1 MKFTTYAML
10 TRARAL
16 ATRCL
21 PVLALALCSQ
31 VHAQQAWPGKPVRI
45 VVPFSV
51 GGTTDLLARMVGQ
64 ALSKNTGQSFIIDNR
79 TGAGGSIGSAEVS
92 RAAPDGYTL
101 LLTTASTHSVAP
113 VLNKLP
119 YNTVTDFTPISH
131 LADADLVILASPG
144 LGIKNV
150 AELLDLARKKP
161 GALNYS
167 TNGIGTISHLAFEL
181 LSVQTGISMVS
192 VPYKGSGSAI
202 ADVSSGVVQMQMD
215 VPATAI
221 THINSGRVRAI
232 ATTGPR
238 RSSMLPDVQTV
249 AESVPGY
256 ASVSWFGIYGPRG
269 MSPELTQRIHAAVS
283 KVIESPEM
291 LERLKSMG
299 LEPGRGTA
307 ADFAAMVAADSAR
320 WGRVVKERNI
330 KVD

>member
-1 MKFTTYAML
+1 MKLTTHAML

-21 PVLALALCSQ
+21 PVLALALSSQ
-31 VHAQQAWPGKPVRI
+31 VHAQAWPSKPVRI

-64 ALSKNTGQSFIIDNR
+64 ALSKNTGQPFIIENR
-79 TGAGGSIGSAEVS
+79 TGAGGSIGSGEVS
-92 RAAPDGYTL
+92 RATPDGYTL

-131 LADADLVILASPG
+131 LADSDLVILASPG

-161 GALNYS
+161 GSLNYS
-167 TNGIGTISHLAFEL
+167 TNGVGTISHLTFEL
-181 LSVQTGISMVS
+181 LSVQTGISMVN

-202 ADVSSGVVQMQMD
+202 ADVSSGVVQLQTD

-238 RSSMLPDVQTV
+238 RSSLLPEVQTV
-249 AESVPGY
+249 AESVPGFT
-256 ASVSWFGIYGPRG
+256 SVSWFGIYGPRG
-269 MSPELTQRIHAAVS
+269 MSPELTQRVHAAVS
-283 KVIESPEM
+283 KVIEAPEM
-291 LERLKSMG
+291 LEKLKTMG

-307 ADFAAMVAADSAR
+307 ADFAAMVATDSAR